1 MIRLGRRAL
10 VVGSVFGSAALAL
23 APAAVLAEP
32 SETLEVLVFP
42 DGHVEAGGRSLD
54 DAGLEA
60 AARAHA
66 TAVGRGRAR
75 ATIAADRSVVY
86 ARVVAVMDALRRGG
100 IDQISMLVAPEGS
113 SSSTQAPGASTRT
126 PGWPREASG
135 SPREGT

>member
-1 MIRLGRRAL
+1 MSVVSRRWL
-10 VVGSVFGSAALAL
+10 LAALPLVAAL
-23 APAAVLAEP
+23 APAALRAEP

-42 DGHVEAGGRSLD
+42 DGHVEVGGRRLD

-60 AARAHA
+60 AARTHA
-66 TAVGRGRAR
+66 TAIGPARAR

-113 SSSTQAPGASTRT
+113 
-126 PGWPREASG
+126 
-135 SPREGT
+135 

>member
-1 MIRLGRRAL
+1 MIRGTRRTL
-10 VVGSVFGSAALAL
+10 LIGSALAAARLAL
-23 APAAVLAEP
+23 APTGACAEP
-32 SETLEVLVFP
+32 SDTLEVLVLP
-42 DGHVEAGGRSLD
+42 DGHVEAGGRPLD

-113 SSSTQAPGASTRT
+113 SSSTEAPGTSTRT
-126 PGWPREASG
+126 PGWRREAST